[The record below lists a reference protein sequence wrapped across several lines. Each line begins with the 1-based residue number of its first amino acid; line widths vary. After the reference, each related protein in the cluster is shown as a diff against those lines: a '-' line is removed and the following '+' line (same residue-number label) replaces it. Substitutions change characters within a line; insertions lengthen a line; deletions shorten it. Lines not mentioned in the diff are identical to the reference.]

1 MLFVKVSKSNAVI
14 PVGGIQ
20 FRDPPFH
27 RYVTAPPTSLRMEF
41 GESGLE

>member
-1 MLFVKVSKSNAVI
+1 MLLIEASKSNAVI
-14 PVGGIQ
+14 HVGGIQ

-27 RYVTAPPTSLRMEF
+27 RYVAAPPTSLPVEF